1 MKLQRRR
8 SRALQPPKARLYILC
23 LFFAAGILAGF
34 LVRCALPVDDLSALS
49 GYVTS
54 YAQLAAQEKDAPALL
69 QIVWAYVRYPA
80 AVFLLGF
87 TAWGVLFIPLVCAAQ
102 GFFPVVCGAVL
113 CLRHGA
119 AGRSAGVGGI
129 GAAVPVC
136 AAVPVDDRIGR
147 ICRRVAAGGAP
158 EAGGER
164 PATTGD
170 LCVCAFDRHGGG
182 MRPGA
187 AAFCVAFA
195 GHNLK
200 ERGVREI

>member
-102 GFFPVVCGAVL
+102 GFFLSFAVQCFASAMGRQGVAL
-113 CLRHGA
+113 ALAALGLRCLFVLPCLLRDRRRLAICVFVLLTGTVA
-119 AGRSAGVGGI
+119 ECALVPRLFAWLLPGI
-129 GAAVPVC
+129 
-136 AAVPVDDRIGR
+136 
-147 ICRRVAAGGAP
+147 
-158 EAGGER
+158 
-164 PATTGD
+164 T
-170 LCVCAFDRHGGG
+170 
-182 MRPGA
+182 
-187 AAFCVAFA
+187 
-195 GHNLK
+195 
-200 ERGVREI
+200 

>member
-8 SRALQPPKARLYILC
+8 SRALQPPKARLYILG

-34 LVRCALPVDDLSALS
+34 LVRCALPADDLSALS

-102 GFFPVVCGAVL
+102 GFFLSFAVQCFASAMGRQGVAL
-113 CLRHGA
+113 ALAALGLRCLF
-119 AGRSAGVGGI
+119 
-129 GAAVPVC
+129 
-136 AAVPVDDRIGR
+136 DDVNDLIRTRFQLIVRLYRKRIGD
-147 ICRRVAAGGAP
+147 
-158 EAGGER
+158 
-164 PATTGD
+164 T
-170 LCVCAFDRHGGG
+170 L
-182 MRPGA
+182 
-187 AAFCVAFA
+187 
-195 GHNLK
+195 
-200 ERGVREI
+200 

>member
-23 LFFAAGILAGF
+23 LFFAAGVLAGF

-102 GFFPVVCGAVL
+102 GFFLSFAVQCFASAMGRQGVAL
-113 CLRHGA
+113 ALAALGLRCLFVLPCLLMIASDG
-119 AGRSAGVGGI
+119 
-129 GAAVPVC
+129 
-136 AAVPVDDRIGR
+136 
-147 ICRRVAAGGAP
+147 
-158 EAGGER
+158 
-164 PATTGD
+164 
-170 LCVCAFDRHGGG
+170 F
-182 MRPGA
+182 A
-187 AAFCVAFA
+187 AAWRLAERQKTEVRDRRRLVICVFVLLTGTVAECALVPRLFA
-195 GHNLK
+195 WLLPG
-200 ERGVREI
+200 IT

>member
-49 GYVTS
+49 SYVTS

-87 TAWGVLFIPLVCAAQ
+87 TAWGELFIPRVCAAQ
-102 GFFPVVCGAVL
+102 GFFRSFAVQCFASAMGRQGVAL
-113 CLRHGA
+113 ALAALGLRCLFVLPCLLMIASDG
-119 AGRSAGVGGI
+119 
-129 GAAVPVC
+129 
-136 AAVPVDDRIGR
+136 
-147 ICRRVAAGGAP
+147 
-158 EAGGER
+158 
-164 PATTGD
+164 
-170 LCVCAFDRHGGG
+170 F
-182 MRPGA
+182 A
-187 AAFCVAFA
+187 AAWRLAERQKPEVRDRRRLVICVFVLLTGTVAECALVPQLFA
-195 GHNLK
+195 WLLPG
-200 ERGVREI
+200 IT

>member
-8 SRALQPPKARLYILC
+8 SRALQPPKARLYILS

-102 GFFPVVCGAVL
+102 GLLMIASDGF
-113 CLRHGA
+113 
-119 AGRSAGVGGI
+119 
-129 GAAVPVC
+129 
-136 AAVPVDDRIGR
+136 
-147 ICRRVAAGGAP
+147 
-158 EAGGER
+158 
-164 PATTGD
+164 
-170 LCVCAFDRHGGG
+170 
-182 MRPGA
+182 A
-187 AAFCVAFA
+187 AAWRLAERQKPEVRDRRRLVICVFVLLTGTVAECALVPRLFA
-195 GHNLK
+195 WLLPG
-200 ERGVREI
+200 IT